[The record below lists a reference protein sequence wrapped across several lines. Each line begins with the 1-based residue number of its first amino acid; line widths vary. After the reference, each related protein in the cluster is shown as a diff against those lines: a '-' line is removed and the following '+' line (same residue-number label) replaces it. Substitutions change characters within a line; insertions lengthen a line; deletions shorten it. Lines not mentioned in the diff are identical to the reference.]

1 MHSAEHFRTL
11 VMLNMHLLLVIKL
24 LNHLN
29 RVSSKRVQKL
39 KRKTKYH
46 KNRLSDCSHPYIWMS
61 VCRPI

>member
-39 KRKTKYH
+39 NVKQNITKI
-46 KNRLSDCSHPYIWMS
+46 DCQTVVIRAYG
-61 VCRPI
+61 